1 MMRRALVLGG
11 VLGLVGAAGLLGGM
25 SAPRAEVPA
34 AAGAWS
40 VDPTHSSMV
49 FRIKHLNTAFFY
61 GTFNKVTGTVNFD
74 EAKPEASSLELAVQ
88 VDSLESHADGRNT
101 HLKSKDFF
109 NVAEFPTATFKSTSW
124 KGSGT
129 SFDVTGDMTLHGVTK
144 PLTIK
149 LEKTG
154 QGKGQRGE
162 IIGFES
168 VFTIKRSDF
177 GITFMPDGL
186 GDEVKLMVGLE
197 AGAKKS

>member
-1 MMRRALVLGG
+1 MMRRALVLSG

-25 SAPRAEVPA
+25 SAPRAEAPA

-61 GTFNKVTGTVNFD
+61 GTFNKVTGTINFD
-74 EAKPEASSLELAVQ
+74 EAKPEASSLELTVQ

-154 QGKGQRGE
+154 EGKGQRGP

-168 VFTIKRSDF
+168 TFTIKRSDF

-197 AGAKKS
+197 AGAKK